1 MSISALIIDDEQ
13 LARDE
18 LKYLLDQAG
27 DVEVLAQGTNGIE
40 AVDLIEEHHPDLVF
54 LDVQMPGLDG
64 LAVIQKLMDRHRA
77 QAGKEAEPLPQ
88 IVFATAYD
96 QYAVRA
102 FDVNAVDYLLKPF
115 DRARVEQALERV
127 RGRMAGG
134 GTAAGPLPGPQID
147 ALLRLLNHPQ
157 GGARTPQPAKLI
169 VQAQNR
175 LLLVDQAEICYAA
188 IDEGVI
194 RVVTQNFEGH
204 SKCRTLEEL
213 LEQLDP
219 ALFWRAHRGFV
230 VNINHI
236 REVVPWFKSS
246 YQLRMNDKRQ
256 TEIPVSRAQTR
267 RLREL
272 FNL

>member
-18 LKYLLDQAG
+18 LKYLLDEMG
-27 DVEVLAQGTNGIE
+27 GVDVVAQGTNGIE

-64 LAVIQKLMDRHRA
+64 FAVLHRLMERHRA
-77 QAGKEAEPLPQ
+77 RPGHDAEPLPQ
-88 IVFATAYD
+88 VIFATAYD

-115 DRARVEQALERV
+115 DRKRVEQALERV
-127 RGRMAGG
+127 RTRIASGNAG
-134 GTAAGPLPGPQID
+134 AGALPESQID
-147 ALLRLLNHPQ
+147 ALLRLLNRPQ
-157 GGARTPQPAKLI
+157 SGTRAQQPARLI
-169 VQAQNR
+169 VQAQSR
-175 LLLVDQAEICYAA
+175 LLLVDQADICFAA

-194 RVVTQNFEGH
+194 RVVTQHFEGH

-213 LEQLDP
+213 LELLDP
-219 ALFWRAHRGFV
+219 ALFWRAHRGYV

-246 YQLRMNDKRQ
+246 YQLRMNDKHQ

-267 RLREL
+267 RLKEL

>member
-1 MSISALIIDDEQ
+1 MPISALIIDDEQ

-27 DVEVLAQGTNGIE
+27 DVDVLAQGTNGIE

-64 LAVIQKLMDRHRA
+64 FAVIQKLVDRHRA

-134 GTAAGPLPGPQID
+134 SAGTGPLPGPQID

-157 GGARTPQPAKLI
+157 GGGRTPQPAKLI
-169 VQAQNR
+169 VEAQSR
-175 LLLVDQAEICYAA
+175 LMLVDQAQICYAA

-194 RVVTQNFEGH
+194 RVVTQN
-204 SKCRTLEEL
+204 L
-213 LEQLDP
+213 LELLDP